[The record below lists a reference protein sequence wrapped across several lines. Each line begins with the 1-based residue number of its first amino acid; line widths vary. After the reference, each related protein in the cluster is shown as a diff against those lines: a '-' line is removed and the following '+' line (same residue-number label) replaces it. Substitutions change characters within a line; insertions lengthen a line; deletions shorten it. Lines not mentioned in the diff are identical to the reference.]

1 MEAYSQLYNLLNKS
15 LTELNDSFDKQPKEL
30 YDPQKYILSLG
41 GKRIRPLL
49 TLIGADLFNCDPGKA
64 IHAAHAVELFHNFS
78 LIHDDI
84 MDNAPLRRGNAT
96 VHEKWNNNI
105 AILSGDA
112 MLVKAYQELAKCETY
127 FLPQLL
133 QLFNQTAIEVC
144 EGQQLDMNFETC
156 DKVAIEDYVR
166 MIGLKTAVLL
176 GCSLQMGSIIAG
188 ADDQSQQHIYN
199 FGKEIGV
206 AFQLKDDILDLY
218 GNSEKVGKQT
228 GGDIISNKKTFLLLK
243 SLELANEEQKHE
255 LNFWISKT
263 DFDKSEKVASVKRIF
278 DDLNI
283 KSISEEEMSRHYSSA
298 LSNLRSIECDHQKKN
313 HLFTFAESLVARE
326 F

>member
-1 MEAYSQLYNLLNKS
+1 METYTQLYNLLNKS
-15 LTELNDSFDKQPKEL
+15 LSELNDSFDKHPKEL

-96 VHEKWNNNI
+96 VHEKWNTNI

-112 MLVKAYQELAKCETY
+112 MLVKAYQELNKCEAC

-144 EGQQLDMNFETC
+144 EGQQLDMNFETL
-156 DKVAIEDYVR
+156 DEVAIEDYVR

-206 AFQLKDDILDLY
+206 AFQLKDDILDVY

-243 SLELANEEQKHE
+243 SLELANKEQRHE
-255 LNFWISKT
+255 LNFWLTKI
-263 DFDKSEKVASVKRIF
+263 DFDKNEKISSVKNIFDQLNIETISEK
-278 DDLNI
+278 
-283 KSISEEEMSRHYSSA
+283 EMSKHYSSA
-298 LSNLRSIECDHQKKN
+298 LANLRSIDCNHQKKN
-313 HLFTFAESLVARE
+313 QLFSFAESLIERE